1 MFHYQRCGWIKG
13 AKRVCSKHLSESGQR
28 GGVMWHAALQGLGDK
43 PPPVVRY
50 TMQKVGAMLSQWPSE
65 ESLSAT
71 NRNLAQ

>member
-1 MFHYQRCGWIKG
+1 
-13 AKRVCSKHLSESGQR
+13 
-28 GGVMWHAALQGLGDK
+28 MWHAALLGLGDK